1 MSSPALKRKDRT
13 PEPAAAANA
22 TPMMAQYL
30 EVKAKHPDFL
40 LFYRMGDF
48 FELFFDDAVQAS
60 AALGIQLTKRGKHAG
75 EDIAMCG
82 VPVSRADEYLQKLIR
97 KGFRV
102 AVAEQLEDPEAA
114 KRRGPKA
121 VVRRD
126 VVRLVTPG
134 TLTEDA
140 LLVSGANNFLTAVA
154 KAGKAAPRY
163 HLASLDISTGE
174 FLLSETSAPDLEGE
188 LLRLRPAEVLLPE
201 DELGDAAIK
210 RASEAAGAPLSPLS
224 RTCFTKANGER
235 ALKEAFEVAALD
247 GLGFFTEGDLAA
259 MGALLHYVNLTQMGE
274 RPAMRAPKREAPGAL
289 MLIDAATRASLELVR
304 PKNEGAP
311 TVFSAID
318 RTVTAA
324 GARELMNRLVSPS
337 ADVELINR
345 RLDAVAVLIDDWAL
359 RERIRRVLKSTPDM
373 SRALS
378 RLKLKRGGPRDLGGL
393 RDGLIAAENLS
404 EMLSTAAALPPELQE
419 IAQALASLRGFATAE
434 DPLTPSL
441 SPRGEGMPRASPLGC
456 GQFRRPLSP
465 WGERTGVRGS
475 STPAPR
481 DDAAPSLRAKRSNP
495 EATDASLDRHGAERS
510 DGAHGARR

>member
-1 MSSPALKRKDRT
+1 MSSPAQKRNDRA
-13 PEPAAAANA
+13 PEPAGAANA

-102 AVAEQLEDPEAA
+102 AVAEQLEDPEVA

-324 GARELMNRLVSPS
+324 GGARADEPAGLAIGGCGADQPAARRGRS
-337 ADVELINR
+337 AYR
-345 RLDAVAVLIDDWAL
+345 RLGASRAHPQGAQVHAGYEPRAVAAEVEA
-359 RERIRRVLKSTPDM
+359 RRPTRSGRP
-373 SRALS
+373 SR
-378 RLKLKRGGPRDLGGL
+378 RPPRGGELERNARD
-393 RDGLIAAENLS
+393 RRR
-404 EMLSTAAALPPELQE
+404 AAAGAAGDRAGAIVIARSGAFKRPPHP
-419 IAQALASLRGFATAE
+419 G
-434 DPLTPSL
+434 PL
-441 SPRGEGMPRASPLGC
+441 PRGERES
-456 GQFRRPLSP
+456 R
-465 WGERTGVRGS
+465 
-475 STPAPR
+475 
-481 DDAAPSLRAKRSNP
+481 
-495 EATDASLDRHGAERS
+495 
-510 DGAHGARR
+510 GAR